1 MKSQLLNTNAFLR
14 FLLNDVPKQAIEV
27 NKLFV
32 KAKAKEL
39 EIFVPQ
45 IVIFE
50 IEFALDKFYKF
61 PKADV
66 VDKLGVL
73 LVTPYLKIQDAVI
86 FQEALALFNTRNI
99 DFVDCFLLCQAK
111 VNNFSIFSFDEDLL
125 KLMK

>member
-1 MKSQLLNTNAFLR
+1 MKSQLLDTNAFLR
-14 FLLNDVPKQAIEV
+14 FLLNDVPEQATQV

-32 KAKAKEL
+32 KAKSKEI

-61 PKADV
+61 PKTEV
-66 VDKLGVL
+66 VDRLGVL
-73 LVTPYLKIQDAVI
+73 LLTPYIKIQDAGI
-86 FQEALALFNTRNI
+86 FHEALALFNTRNI

-111 VNNFSIFSFDEDLL
+111 ANNFSIFSFDRDLR